1 MQLRRFLVL
10 FLAAIGALAAAG
22 SALAGGGNYVI
33 DGGTSYEQQQVR
45 SALAASSFNWSVVP
59 GPVTIH
65 IAPSPASEAVPGA
78 IYLEPTLLDSG
89 EFSWGV
95 VQHEYAHEVDFALL
109 DAAKHAQLSAAL
121 GGTAWCYE
129 DSATPLLH
137 NQYGCERFASTLAWA
152 YWQSPENCMKPAA
165 VSGESGGMAPAAF
178 RALLASLLGS
188 AAEDQAA
195 PTTTAGAIGYA
206 PTVLV
211 KSKFVPVK
219 KTRSKR

>member
-1 MQLRRFLVL
+1 MLGLAVL
-10 FLAAIGALAAAG
+10 LFSCGRAQAA
-22 SALAGGGNYVI
+22 GGNYVFQ
-33 DGGTSYEQQQVR
+33 GGTAAEQSQVR
-45 SALAASSFNWSVVP
+45 QALNASSFNWGLVP
-59 GPVTIH
+59 GMVTIV
-65 IAPSPASEAVPGA
+65 IGPTATSEAVPGK
-78 IYLEPTLLDSG
+78 IFLDPGLLDSG
-89 EFSWGV
+89 AFAWGV
-95 VQHEYAHEVDFALL
+95 VQHEYAHLVDFALL
-109 DAAKHAQLSAAL
+109 NDAARARLDSAL
-121 GGTAWCYE
+121 GGSVWCYA
-129 DSATPLLH
+129 DSATPLMH

>member
-1 MQLRRFLVL
+1 
-10 FLAAIGALAAAG
+10 
-22 SALAGGGNYVI
+22 
-33 DGGTSYEQQQVR
+33 
-45 SALAASSFNWSVVP
+45 
-59 GPVTIH
+59 
-65 IAPSPASEAVPGA
+65 
-78 IYLEPTLLDSG
+78 
-89 EFSWGV
+89 
-95 VQHEYAHEVDFALL
+95 
-109 DAAKHAQLSAAL
+109 
-121 GGTAWCYE
+121 
-129 DSATPLLH
+129 
-137 NQYGCERFASTLAWA
+137 
-152 YWQSPENCMKPAA
+152 MKPAA